1 MQKREEP
8 KERNKMAENNNNNN
22 GSKHLILAALI
33 ALTSSAVWLL
43 PAPSITASFGGTLAS
58 IPQAITLLL
67 AFSVFLAILAVTA
80 MSAVPMLMIGAA
92 LLASSLALLLFKGFS
107 TAAIIAAVGFSLSMI
122 AYSRSVRSES
132 RERIRASPF
141 KCSSTGYGG
150 AIFLFA
156 VALSVAAYTGAQGM
170 TQFPIPQ
177 AAVELSVSPLLS
189 TVGCGSGSTLD
200 ECVEVIADKQIAGL
214 RQTAVQMCKGDAAC
228 EALVDRQ
235 IASERTTLIDQT
247 KAKLAES
254 LGIDQNSTEKLS
266 TVIGSEMRKKID
278 EMLAPYRGYIA
289 PLMALTVFTALSTVS
304 VLLRFPV
311 LLLSALFFSVFRTF
325 GIIKVYREN
334 REVEVID

>member
-1 MQKREEP
+1 
-8 KERNKMAENNNNNN
+8 MAENNNNN
-22 GSKHLILAALI
+22 GSKHIVLAALV
-33 ALTSSAVWLL
+33 ALTSSVVWLL
-43 PAPSITASFGGTLAS
+43 PAPSITASLGGSLAS

-67 AFSVFLAILAVTA
+67 AFSVFLAILSVTA
-80 MSAVPMLMIGAA
+80 MSAAPMLLIGAA
-92 LLASSLALLLFKGFS
+92 LFASSLALLLFKGFS
-107 TAAIIAAVGFSLSMI
+107 ATAVIAAVGFLLSMI

-132 RERIRASPF
+132 RERIHASPF

-156 VALSVAAYTGAQGM
+156 VALSVAAYIGAQGM

-177 AAVELSVSPLLS
+177 AAVDMSVSPLLS

-214 RQTAVQMCKGDAAC
+214 RQTAVLMCRGDAAC

-235 IASERTTLIDQT
+235 IASERITLVDQT

-266 TVIGSEMRKKID
+266 AILGSEVRKRID
-278 EMLAPYRGYIA
+278 EMLTPYQKYIA
-289 PLMALTVFTALSTVS
+289 PLIALTVFTALSTVS
-304 VLLRFPV
+304 VLVRFPV
-311 LLLSALFFSVFRTF
+311 LLLSALFFAVFRTF
-325 GIIKVYREN
+325 GIIHVYREN
-334 REVEVID
+334 REVEIID